1 MLGQYFEIRNFRIQ
15 FYDRLQLLPRDA
27 PFEVEIADFGLKAN
41 LFTHE
46 TWLVQS
52 AKKIKVTTAIIRNKY
67 YQMVSFRSQIM
78 FKSLSDCLLYVCPP
92 GSSAII
98 EMFHCICFLIRPSI
112 GVLVFV
118 SSIAYILASS
128 KTFSGV

>member
-1 MLGQYFEIRNFRIQ
+1 
-15 FYDRLQLLPRDA
+15 
-27 PFEVEIADFGLKAN
+27 
-41 LFTHE
+41 
-46 TWLVQS
+46 
-52 AKKIKVTTAIIRNKY
+52 
-67 YQMVSFRSQIM
+67 M

-112 GVLVFV
+112 GVLIFV

>member
-1 MLGQYFEIRNFRIQ
+1 
-15 FYDRLQLLPRDA
+15 
-27 PFEVEIADFGLKAN
+27 
-41 LFTHE
+41 
-46 TWLVQS
+46 
-52 AKKIKVTTAIIRNKY
+52 
-67 YQMVSFRSQIM
+67 M
-78 FKSLSDCLLYVCPP
+78 FKSLSDCLFPP